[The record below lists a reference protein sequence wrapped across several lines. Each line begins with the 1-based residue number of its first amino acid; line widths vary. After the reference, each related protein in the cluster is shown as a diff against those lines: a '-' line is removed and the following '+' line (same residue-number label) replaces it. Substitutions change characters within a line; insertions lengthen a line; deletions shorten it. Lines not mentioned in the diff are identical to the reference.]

1 MRLARYSDPARTLS
15 TADDGSRRARERF
28 ACTHAHVP
36 GRICMTPRAFAP
48 ESIPLLK
55 PLSCHAMAVAS
66 DPGAPC
72 GPAIEPI
79 CEADKRPGAAAGGAA
94 GTIVR
99 AGAGADEVTGEPVG
113 SLRTVPASSGF
124 CVSTPFTNAIC

>member
-1 MRLARYSDPARTLS
+1 
-15 TADDGSRRARERF
+15 
-28 ACTHAHVP
+28 
-36 GRICMTPRAFAP
+36 MTPRAFAP

-72 GPAIEPI
+72 WAAIEPI

-99 AGAGADEVTGEPVG
+99 AGAGADEGTGEPVG
-113 SLRTVPASSGF
+113 SLGTGPAGSGF
-124 CVSTPFTNAIC
+124 FGFGPVMNATCRSRAR

>member
-1 MRLARYSDPARTLS
+1 
-15 TADDGSRRARERF
+15 
-28 ACTHAHVP
+28 
-36 GRICMTPRAFAP
+36 MTPRAFAP

-55 PLSCHAMAVAS
+55 PLSCHAIAVAR

-72 GPAIEPI
+72 WAAIEPI
-79 CEADKRPGAAAGGAA
+79 CEADSRPGAAAGGAA

-113 SLRTVPASSGF
+113 SLITVPASSGLLGSSPF
-124 CVSTPFTNAIC
+124 MTAMCGGGPRLRAARELGVSPERPS